1 MSNIFNSRPKNKVEA
16 LFYALIYGIIILIIT
31 YSATEDDGNSLGET
45 QDNTTVLVSRIVD
58 GDTVQLATGETV
70 RYIGI
75 DTPETKHPNEP
86 IGCYGEAAAEKNS
99 DLVLNKLVR
108 LEKDVS
114 ETDRYG
120 RLLRYVW
127 IGDQMINEVLV
138 EEGFARSASF
148 PPDIR
153 YQERFRVAEE
163 EARNKGLGLWGACE

>member
-1 MSNIFNSRPKNKVEA
+1 MSNLFNFKSKNKIET
-16 LFYALIYGIIILIIT
+16 LFYAFIYGVILLIIT
-31 YSATEDDGNSLGET
+31 YSTTGDDGNSLGET
-45 QDNTTVLVSRIVD
+45 QNNTTVLVTRIVD
-58 GDTVQLATGETV
+58 GDTIKLDTGETV

-86 IGCYGEAAAEKNS
+86 VGCYGEAAAEKNS

-127 IGDQMINEVLV
+127 IGDEMINEVLV
-138 EEGFARSASF
+138 KEGFARSASF
-148 PPDIR
+148 PPDIM
-153 YQERFRVAEE
+153 YQERFRTAEE
-163 EARNKGLGLWGACE
+163 EARDKRLGLWDECE